1 MDDSLLRPPQ
11 LVEFVRRDI
20 IGVTLVQMLPVRF
33 LTAVRGGRTRK
44 VIFPSLRTGC
54 GRGKLVGKLAFLE
67 RLGAV
72 SSKTTPTYPMPMRY
86 SKSALW
92 VGL

>member
-44 VIFPSLRTGC
+44 VIFPSRADRLRAWQTSWQTG
-54 GRGKLVGKLAFLE
+54 V
-67 RLGAV
+67 
-72 SSKTTPTYPMPMRY
+72 P
-86 SKSALW
+86 
-92 VGL
+92 